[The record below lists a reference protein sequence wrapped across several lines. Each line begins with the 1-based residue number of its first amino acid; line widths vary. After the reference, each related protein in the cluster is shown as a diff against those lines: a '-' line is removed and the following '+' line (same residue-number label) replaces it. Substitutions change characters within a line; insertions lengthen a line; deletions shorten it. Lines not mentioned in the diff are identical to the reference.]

1 VIGETASISDERALR
16 SPGVLRKHAGAA
28 LALAVSIALFDAL
41 WNFGFWPAGLTG
53 GLEWFGYNLIIAPS
67 FVLSIFAAALVAER
81 ATARG
86 VHYAMAWSVAVA
98 AGCLI
103 ATCIEWLILD
113 KVFDWNVFA
122 SGELLMRGADKA
134 TWTRQQQPIWAL
146 LTWSIPAIPS
156 ALLYAHWR
164 RAVQVRSRLY
174 AAELGRAETERHV
187 LEAQLQATQARV
199 EPQFLFD
206 TLASLKKL
214 KECNPARAMA
224 QLDSLIAYLRAAL
237 PRLNDTRSTLAQEL
251 DLCRAY
257 LDLATI
263 AHEPQWSFV
272 IEAPM
277 ALASASMPAMV
288 LLPLIV
294 RAAASH
300 RPSAGPLTLRAD
312 FHQDR
317 LRITLRANANIETL
331 IPPDLRD
338 RLRAL
343 YGDRAEITGESI
355 ADGSIRVTVEIPFG
369 APSAIVV
376 ADDRA

>member
-1 VIGETASISDERALR
+1 VIAQAAPIGELRASHSRD
-16 SPGVLRKHAGAA
+16 VLRRHVGAA
-28 LALAVSIALFDAL
+28 IALAVFVALFDAL
-41 WNFGFWPAGLTG
+41 WNFGFWYAEPLA
-53 GLEWFGYNLIIAPS
+53 GLEWFGHNLIIAPS
-67 FVLSIFAAALVAER
+67 FALSIFAAALVAER

-86 VHYAMAWSVAVA
+86 VHYALAWSVAVA
-98 AGCLI
+98 AGCVI
-103 ATCIEWLILD
+103 ATCMQWLILD

-122 SGELLMRGADKA
+122 SGELLMQGAPRA
-134 TWTRQQQPIWAL
+134 TWTRQQPMWAL
-146 LTWSIPAIPS
+146 LTWSIPAILS

-174 AAELGRAETERHV
+174 AAELGRAETERRV

-214 KECNPARAMA
+214 NECNSARAMA

-257 LDLATI
+257 LDVVTI
-263 AHEPQWSFV
+263 AQEPQWSFV
-272 IEAPM
+272 IDAPG

-300 RPSAGPLTLRAD
+300 RPSAHPLTLRAD

-317 LRITLRANANIETL
+317 LRITLLANADIETL
-331 IPPDLRD
+331 VPADLRD

-343 YGDRAEITGESI
+343 YGDRARIIGESI
-355 ADGSIRVTVEIPFG
+355 ADGSIRVAVEIPFG
-369 APSAIVV
+369 APGEIVV